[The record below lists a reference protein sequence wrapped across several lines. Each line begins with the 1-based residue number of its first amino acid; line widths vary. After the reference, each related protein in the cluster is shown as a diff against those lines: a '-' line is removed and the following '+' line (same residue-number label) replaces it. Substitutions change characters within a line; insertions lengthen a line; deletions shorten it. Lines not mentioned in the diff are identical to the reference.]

1 MKFPIFFCDIL
12 TFHLTNTKIAYSKIK
27 IEERINYYLCRSIL
41 EMKIYHNPRCSKS
54 RCAVDW
60 LKENNIDFE
69 VVEYLKNPLSKEEL
83 QQILT
88 QLNIPASALL
98 RKSEEVYN
106 QYIKNETLSEDEILD
121 LMVKFPK
128 LIERPIVVGDTFA
141 VIARPLEKLIEK
153 INR

>member
-1 MKFPIFFCDIL
+1 LKFPIFFCDIL

-27 IEERINYYLCRSIL
+27 IVERINYYLCRSIL

-60 LKENNIDFE
+60 LKENSIDFE
-69 VVEYLKNPLSKEEL
+69 VVEYLKNPLTKDEL
-83 QQILT
+83 RQILT

-98 RKSEEVYN
+98 RNSEEVYN

-141 VIARPLEKLIEK
+141 DVARPLEKLIEK

>member
-1 MKFPIFFCDIL
+1 
-12 TFHLTNTKIAYSKIK
+12 
-27 IEERINYYLCRSIL
+27 
-41 EMKIYHNPRCSKS
+41 MKIYHNPRCSKS

-60 LKENNIDFE
+60 LKGNNIDFE
-69 VVEYLKNPLSKEEL
+69 VVEYLKNPLTKDEL

-88 QLNIPASALL
+88 KLNIPASLLL
-98 RKSEEVYN
+98 RKSEEEYN

-128 LIERPIVVGDTFA
+128 LIERPIVVGETFA
-141 VIARPLEKLIEK
+141 VVARPLEKLIEK